1 MLSLSGQI
9 CGNLHEH
16 REGLWMDKAEKC
28 CPENNVV
35 IRYFD
40 DLLKINRKSPEIR
53 FYKEKWKIEE
63 QRLKAKIV
71 TRK

>member
-1 MLSLSGQI
+1 
-9 CGNLHEH
+9 
-16 REGLWMDKAEKC
+16 MDKAEKC
-28 CPENNVV
+28 YPENNVV

-40 DLLKINRKSPEIR
+40 DLLKINRKYPEIR
-53 FYKEKWKIEE
+53 FYKEKWQIEE